1 MGKSAETFPTQNTN
15 MSSSALSG
23 LPPLPKSLSG
33 MLNPGDSMSSPHG
46 SAFRPIGGGG
56 GGAGG
61 GGGRRRQ
68 SSGGQQSLYANAR
81 PRSQERSQERSVER
95 SQERSRKSPSVS
107 SVGSGGT
114 NNIYVNTAEVRA
126 ASYSP
131 SGGRKWTQLDSKLAF
146 LRQEMVTLRQ
156 MDMDLLCKFWALN
169 EKIQEYKAQ
178 SRNSSLSPHD
188 WLEQDEHEDGESD
201 DEYYPEDQEDPLYI
215 QPYGRNG

>member
-1 MGKSAETFPTQNTN
+1 MLQLLYIVFAYYSAEIIFKFYHYKLVKKNSTADT
-15 MSSSALSG
+15 
-23 LPPLPKSLSG
+23 
-33 MLNPGDSMSSPHG
+33 
-46 SAFRPIGGGG
+46 R
-56 GGAGG
+56 
-61 GGGRRRQ
+61 
-68 SSGGQQSLYANAR
+68 AR
-81 PRSQERSQERSVER
+81 SEERSQ
-95 SQERSRKSPSVS
+95 SRKSPSVS
-107 SVGSGGT
+107 SS

-126 ASYSP
+126 TSYSP

-215 QPYGRNG
+215 QPYGRNGQTGPSASSTPYRNGHGNSASRLKPLHERSRDFGSNSSLEFGDI